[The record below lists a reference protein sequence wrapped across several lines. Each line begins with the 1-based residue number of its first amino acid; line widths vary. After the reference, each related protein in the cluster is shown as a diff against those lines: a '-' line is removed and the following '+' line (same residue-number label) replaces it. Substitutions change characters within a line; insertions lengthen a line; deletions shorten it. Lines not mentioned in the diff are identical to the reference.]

1 MKKKPRC
8 LLLKR
13 GGEFGNAFKHVVFAI
28 AFSKKNFQGFA
39 VPWIQISN
47 VSKFIL
53 DFRMFVRKLVDK
65 KYQQWVC
72 LQGSIQWPWTLLRWW
87 IWECRSWRRFVET
100 FEVLKFFAFFA
111 FCCLWFHP
119 KANVPTARKK
129 WASVSW
135 CRLTRNFLKGLTCP
149 VKQIY
154 LRRVTWL
161 QVTHATESQFKT
173 QTNVIWV
180 SQWSRYFYATVSW
193 QRSFIFLRPWFGR
206 EFPHASVQN
215 GSEDGSYHAGPFL
228 RFTDKS
234 GLSQIRHGNPSSKWC
249 CYGGVQFW
257 WKR

>member
-1 MKKKPRC
+1 MKEKPRC
-8 LLLKR
+8 LLLKW

-53 DFRMFVRKLVDK
+53 DFRMFVRKLDK

-129 WASVSW
+129 WASASW
-135 CRLTRNFLKGLTCP
+135 CRLTRNFLNGLTCP
-149 VKQIY
+149 VTQIY

-161 QVTHATESQFKT
+161 QMTHATDSQFKT

-206 EFPHASVQN
+206 EFPHASLQN
-215 GSEDGSYHAGPFL
+215 GSEDGLYHVGPFL